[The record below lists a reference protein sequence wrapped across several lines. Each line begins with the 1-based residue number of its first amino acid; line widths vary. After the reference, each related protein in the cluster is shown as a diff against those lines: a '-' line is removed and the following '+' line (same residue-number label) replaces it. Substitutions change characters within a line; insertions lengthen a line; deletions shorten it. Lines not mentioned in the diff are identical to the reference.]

1 MLVDILF
8 GIFLVTCFVCLVAL
22 LAYLDQF
29 DGSAKPLMFSVPFL
43 LISSVWLLCFASNDW
58 KVKNKI
64 VLTFSEIEYEDCT
77 TQFLPIKT
85 PEIDELVNLNKRF
98 GMTFEE
104 GYMFE
109 VVIHEKGPYC
119 GLFVQNYHREINRI
133 GLSDKD

>member
-1 MLVDILF
+1 MLVNFLF
-8 GIFLVTCFVCLVAL
+8 GIFLVTFVFGFIGL
-22 LAYLDQF
+22 LLYLDQL
-29 DGSAKPLMFSVPFL
+29 DGSAKLLMFSAPFL
-43 LISSVWLLCFASNDW
+43 LVSSVWLLCFASDDW

-64 VLTFSEIEYEDCT
+64 VLTFNEIEYKDCA

-133 GLSDKD
+133 GFSDKN